1 MHSLVPNTSISCPS
15 LVIEISILVVT
26 PLLLLPLLI
35 LHLLLLLLH
44 ELVLRGCL
52 PPRRLI
58 LELLKLIWLHLL
70 YISEVPVLSN
80 VIVVVDVVVVARE

>member
-1 MHSLVPNTSISCPS
+1 MHSLVANTSISWPS
-15 LVIEISILVVT
+15 LLIKIYILVVT

-44 ELVLRGCL
+44 KLILRSCL
-52 PPRRLI
+52 PPCRLV

-70 YISEVPVLSN
+70 GVAEVPVLSN
-80 VIVVVDVVVVARE
+80 VIVVVDVVVVAGE